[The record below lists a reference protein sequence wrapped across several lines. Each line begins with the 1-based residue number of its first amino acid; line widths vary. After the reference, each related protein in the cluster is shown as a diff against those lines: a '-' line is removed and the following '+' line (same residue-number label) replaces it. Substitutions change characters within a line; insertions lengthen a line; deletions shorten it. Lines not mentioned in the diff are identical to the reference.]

1 MTAPLSQPK
10 SKTTTALLG
19 QKKLVGA
26 AATSLIIA
34 GTLFLAIMNP
44 GIPAQEEINGEQD
57 KSTFDFARVLNPF
70 KLMSLPPAEPVYVSM
85 QPVLP
90 QSTLKTMSL
99 KVDRGDTLMNM
110 LVDAGAKRQ
119 DAYYAIESMSG
130 VFNPKRLKV
139 GQNIGV
145 TFRHPPAYEVPT
157 AQQKAEPILLAA
169 LNIKTDVDKRVTV
182 KRNDTEFTSQE
193 IVTELTERFTQAEG
207 SINSSLYLAA
217 LNSGIPDA
225 TIIELIRMFSYD
237 IDFQREI
244 RRGDQ
249 FKVFFSRHYDPEGT
263 PLRNGKIAFAQM
275 TVRGKD
281 KGYYLFTTSDDKISD
296 YYDAK
301 GQSSKKFLMRTPVEG
316 ARISSKFG
324 RRKHP
329 VLGYA
334 KAHRGTDFAAPRGT
348 PIMAA
353 GNGVVERASRYGSY
367 GNYVRIRHAN
377 GYKTAYAHMSR
388 YGAGIK
394 SGRRVKQ
401 GQTIGYVGAT
411 GRVTGAHLHYEV
423 HYHGQKVNPLTIKVP
438 TGRKLKGKIF
448 EQFKLERTK
457 IDANMIA
464 ATAEPIMTVEAV
476 QDKNKS

>member
-1 MTAPLSQPK
+1 M
-10 SKTTTALLG
+10 
-19 QKKLVGA
+19 GA
-26 AATSLIIA
+26 AAASLIIA
-34 GTLFLAIMNP
+34 GALFLAILNP
-44 GIPAQEEINGEQD
+44 GNQDQEQI
-57 KSTFDFARVLNPF
+57 STEDDASSFDFARILNPF
-70 KLMSLPPAEPVYVSM
+70 NLMSLPPAEPAYVAM

-90 QSTLKTMSL
+90 QPTLKTVSL
-99 KVDRGDTLMNM
+99 KVGRGDTLMNM

-119 DAYYAIESMSG
+119 DAYYAIESMSK
-130 VFNPKRLKV
+130 VFNPKRLRI

-157 AQQKAEPILLAA
+157 AQQKSEPILLAA
-169 LNIKTDVDKRVTV
+169 LDIKTDVDKRVTV
-182 KRNDTEFTSQE
+182 ERNDAEKFTSQE
-193 IVTELTERFTQAEG
+193 IITELTEYFTHAEG
-207 SINSSLYLAA
+207 SIESSLYLAA
-217 LNSGIPDA
+217 LNAGIPDA
-225 TIIELIRMFSYD
+225 AIIELIRMFSYD

-281 KGYYLFTTSDDKISD
+281 KGYYIFTTPDDKISD

-301 GQSSKKFLMRTPVEG
+301 GRSSKKFLMRTPVEG

-388 YGAGIK
+388 YGAGVK

-401 GQTIGYVGAT
+401 GQIIGYVGAT

-423 HYHGQKVNPLTIKVP
+423 HYNGQKVNPLTIKVP
-438 TGRKLKGKIF
+438 TGRKLKGKILK
-448 EQFKLERTK
+448 QFNLERDS
-457 IDANMIA
+457 IDTEMLVANA
-464 ATAEPIMTVEAV
+464 KPVMTVEAV
-476 QDKNKS
+476 QDQDKS